1 MFRRLLVA
9 NRGEI
14 AVRVLQ
20 ACSELGIAGV
30 AVYTAADAGALHVRR
45 APLAVALEPSGGPA
59 GAGRSAYLDAAALVA
74 AAQATGAEALHP
86 GYGYLSESPELATAC
101 RAAGIVFV
109 GPPPEAMRLLG
120 DKRRARALAR
130 AEGLPLLAG
139 YEGAAGDSPGALRD
153 AAERVGYPLLVKAA
167 AGGGGRGIRRVA
179 RPEDLE
185 PAVAA
190 ARREAGAAFGDETI
204 FLESEAVGARHV
216 EVQVL
221 ADAHGHVLSL
231 GERDCS
237 VQRRR
242 QKVVE
247 ECPSPAV
254 TPALRR
260 RLAGYAVRLCRA
272 AGYVNAATVE
282 FLVTP
287 PDGVAFLEVNVRLQ
301 VEHPVTEAVT
311 GIDLVR
317 EQIRI
322 AAGIPLGF
330 TQDDVAWRGH
340 AVQCRLYAEDPAA
353 GFLPSSGPVRLFA
366 APLGAGVRCD
376 AGVETGDAA
385 AADFDPLL
393 AKLIVWAPDRPA
405 ALSRAAEAL
414 RRSAVLGVA
423 TNLTLLQRILD
434 SPTLRAGEWHTTTLE
449 TQLGALLEAPAASG
463 DDAARQLLAAAGWRL
478 TEPAPAPGSRSERDP
493 WRGGPWRPGGQGV
506 ALRFALRGAPAT
518 VTAWRAGDGWE
529 IDAPEGRRRL
539 RFRRSGPDTLIVD
552 DPDARRVWA
561 ARVVADGERL
571 LVSIDGRAAAVEP
584 PPAPE
589 AAGSLFGAVA
599 GGAQSL
605 VAPLPGTV
613 AQVRVVPGQ
622 AVDAG
627 EALVIL
633 EAMKMEFAVS
643 APHRGTVRRVGCVAG
658 ERVAAGTV
666 LVELEA

>member
-1 MFRRLLVA
+1 VFRRLLVA

-14 AVRVLQ
+14 AVRILQ
-20 ACSELGIAGV
+20 ACAELGIAGV

-45 APLAVALEPSGGPA
+45 AQVAVSLDPSGGGAGA

-74 AAQATGAEALHP
+74 AAVATGAGALHP
-86 GYGYLSESPELATAC
+86 GYGYLSESPDLADAC

-130 AEGLPLLAG
+130 EAGLPLLPG
-139 YEGAAGDSPGALRD
+139 YEGAAGDSAQTLQD
-153 AAERVGYPLLVKAA
+153 AAGGVGYPLLVKAA
-167 AGGGGRGIRRVA
+167 AGGGGRGIRRVTRA
-179 RPEDLE
+179 EDL
-185 PAVAA
+185 PQAVAA

-204 FLESEAVGARHV
+204 FLEAEAAGAHHV
-216 EVQVL
+216 EVQIL
-221 ADAHGHVLSL
+221 ADAHGHILHL

-247 ECPSPAV
+247 ECPSPVV

-260 RLAGYAVRLCRA
+260 RLGEYAVRLCRA

-287 PDGVAFLEVNVRLQ
+287 PDVVAFLEVNVRLQ

-317 EQIRI
+317 EQIAI
-322 AAGIPLGF
+322 AAGRPLGF
-330 TQDDVAWRGH
+330 AQEDVSWRGH

-353 GFLPSSGPVRLFA
+353 GFLPSAGTVRLFA

-376 AGVETGDAA
+376 AGVETGDTV

-393 AKLIVWAPDRPA
+393 AKLIVWAPDRAA
-405 ALSRAAEAL
+405 ALARSGDAL

-423 TNLTLLQRILD
+423 TNLTLLQRILS
-434 SPTLRAGEWHTTTLE
+434 SPALRSGEWHTTFLE
-449 TQLGALLEAPAASG
+449 SRLEALLEAPDA
-463 DDAARQLLAAAGWRL
+463 DDAERRLLAAAGWRL
-478 TEPAPAPGSRSERDP
+478 TAPDGGGAVDPNP
-493 WRGGPWRPGGQGV
+493 WRSGPWRPGGQGV
-506 ALRFALRGAPAT
+506 PLRSSLHGAPAT
-518 VTAWRAGDGWE
+518 VTAWRTGDGWE
-529 IDAPEGRRRL
+529 VESPAGRRRL
-539 RFRRSGPDTLIVD
+539 RFRRAGPDTLIVD
-552 DPDARRVWA
+552 DPDGQRVWA

-571 LVSIDGRAAAVEP
+571 LVSVDGRAAAVEP
-584 PPAPE
+584 PSTPE
-589 AAGSLFGAVA
+589 AAAAAGGGA

-605 VAPLPGTV
+605 TAPLPGVV

-622 AVDAG
+622 AVAAG

-633 EAMKMEFAVS
+633 EAMKMEFAVG
-643 APHRGTVRRVGCVAG
+643 APYGGTVRRVGCVPG

-666 LVELEA
+666 LVEMEA